1 MNTKPYRPY
10 SGKKGWPIW
19 LKLICILLVL
29 AIVCYLALEAVVLF
43 NAHSDVDGQPG
54 AMVILGAQLKS
65 DGPSLFLQRRLEAAL
80 AYLEDHPDVL
90 VVVSGGQGSNE
101 PDTEANGM
109 ERFLRAGGF
118 AGTILKEDRSHNTFQ
133 NLTNSKRT
141 LEEAGY
147 DLTGGVVVVSN
158 DFHLAR
164 AKLLAER
171 VGFSNVSTLAA
182 PSDHLLHKVYN
193 YLREPVGLV
202 KSFVLDR

>member
-10 SGKKGWPIW
+10 SGKRGWPMW

-43 NAHSDVDGQPG
+43 SAHSDVDGQPG

-109 ERFLRAGGF
+109 EKFLRDHGF
-118 AGTILKEDRSHNTFQ
+118 EGTVLKEDQSHNTKE
-133 NLTNSKRT
+133 NLKNSKA
-141 LEEAGY
+141 LLAQNGY
-147 DLTGGVVVVSN
+147 DVSRGVILVSN

-164 AKLLAER
+164 CRLLADR
-171 VGFSNVSTLAA
+171 FGYKASTLAA
-182 PSDHLLHKVYN
+182 QSDHFWHKLYN
-193 YLREPVGLV
+193 FLREPVGLV
-202 KSFVLDR
+202 KSFALDW